1 MWIRKN
7 TDCFAVYRRTCK
19 SFSNFRTQLCRPYSH
34 RFKEVWPYFASSKCR
49 ILAGYLS
56 RISLYIVTSSWCINV
71 LMTKS
76 PSDLTFIRVL
86 LGSLLTL
93 IWAGSEHPL
102 GATLFLF
109 PSSRKALERVGL
121 SNKNPLFI
129 ITSKPGTIFQL
140 CYLLPLKSWAL
151 SKNINLT
158 TSEKEK

>member
-1 MWIRKN
+1 MRIRKN

-34 RFKEVWPYFASSKCR
+34 RFKEVWPYFASSKRR

-102 GATLFLF
+102 SATLFLF
-109 PSSRKALERVGL
+109 PSSHKALERVGL

-129 ITSKPGTIFQL
+129 FQKGREKPPLLVIF
-140 CYLLPLKSWAL
+140 
-151 SKNINLT
+151 NHFI
-158 TSEKEK
+158 